1 MKAIENLKSYFKK
14 VSDRRFL
21 AKFEDR
27 QHFYRVGYDE
37 RVRWFEM
44 VSDQERIDALNNH
57 SINDCGT
64 FDRLFPK
71 YANLVA
77 PYMYLNDEQFAF
89 ILQEGYMRALEGY
102 ISKCGTLSASK
113 VLALLTAMVRRAGKD
128 APRPMSEESKRL
140 PAMVY
145 RYIVREG
152 IHISVAKNIKQILAS
167 DEELSAMVDKAIDVH
182 YHIMEVKN
190 GMNEN
195 RDCVSSDFIAYLSD
209 MKEKNIQMPY
219 EAEIMMNGIQVKY
232 FHLNGLHLSKEAIVT
247 LLANDPCGVCGVS
260 TSSILAHEPLSP
272 MWKELEYV
280 LKGNIELYHR
290 YRSIEQTGKLL
301 TDKSVA

>member
-44 VSDQERIDALNNH
+44 VSDQERIDALNNR
-57 SINDCGT
+57 SINDSGT

-71 YANLVA
+71 YANLIA

-128 APRPMSEESKRL
+128 APMPMSEESKRL

-152 IHISVAKNIKQILAS
+152 IHISVAKNVKQILTS

-209 MKEKNIQMPY
+209 MKKKNIQMPY
-219 EAEIMMNGIQVKY
+219 AAEVMMNGIQVKY
-232 FHLNGLHLSKEAIVT
+232 FHSHGLHLSKEAIVT

-260 TSSILAHEPLSP
+260 TTSILEHEPLSP